1 MLSISI
7 VAVLLLLLSSFL
19 ALWASPAI
27 RFEIQFQFQI
37 NAYAKNHLYVTYVL
51 HHRCRVSG
59 VEWRLQQSAPI
70 VRLLCSTTICR
81 LCMIA
86 GCRHTHTHSLT
97 HSMHNYA
104 GFYVANTY
112 ACTMYV
118 CVGVCICA
126 AVGKWFVGNGEPDID
141 GSLNW
146 LHRTSAN
153 IVDLW
158 TFAIGAA
165 NARRPASKWR
175 ADATAETCYM
185 WQIGKTTNFADQCHW
200 LWELNRSRWNSF
212 DLCLRDLPKK

>member
-1 MLSISI
+1 MRKIICTLRTCCITD
-7 VAVLLLLLSSFL
+7 V
-19 ALWASPAI
+19 
-27 RFEIQFQFQI
+27 E
-37 NAYAKNHLYVTYVL
+37 
-51 HHRCRVSG
+51 CRVSSG
-59 VEWRLQQSAPI
+59 GCNSQRQLFGCSARRRFAAYAWLQGAD
-70 VRLLCSTTICR
+70 T
-81 LCMIA
+81 
-86 GCRHTHTHSLT
+86 HTHTHTLSLT